1 MRRTTI
7 RAARSERERAAV
19 QRRLTP
25 ETSERRQSSANARA
39 SSSQQRQRA
48 ARGAQQQ
55 AARSGRRMTS
65 PPVQDLFDDGS
76 EENSDAFSR
85 LRAGCVLTVHLIV
98 HACAQSQEDNDDDE
112 EVSDVGD
119 SEGEVS
125 ETEED
130 DSVQANQ
137 ARDAYEEAAER
148 DEGAD
153 SGNTLTP
160 FQVQQLQLQQQ
171 QIQLQQQQNQL
182 LQQQLQQQQPVPR
195 QQQQQNQA
203 GQATDRSDQQAWE
216 ASGKTSFGYPHR
228 GRVVTEL
235 TKMHIAKLNDEITFE
250 DARRAAI
257 KGLNLPASSA
267 AERQVALT
275 MLRPMQSAITKAKN
289 EAHSGLV
296 TQMRSSAFLI
306 PGFGFAHPLI
316 PNAKKT
322 PALAGAAKADHE
334 LVGSQLMSAPPGF
347 HLMGS
352 NKYMYA
358 IHSSVVNGRLR
369 AFGRR
374 EWCNE
379 YKGAYDRFSHVLP
392 LYIHLITISSDHIL
406 YASHFMCRAQFVTD
420 YVTHLPSGRTR
431 EITLELVAF
440 MLQGLKAMF
449 TFTDDAEGVP
459 QYGAWNNKIFTLAN
473 REEIKTWLLDED
485 ACPTDWE
492 PLLAIRTAYAA

>member
-1 MRRTTI
+1 
-7 RAARSERERAAV
+7 
-19 QRRLTP
+19 
-25 ETSERRQSSANARA
+25 
-39 SSSQQRQRA
+39 
-48 ARGAQQQ
+48 
-55 AARSGRRMTS
+55 MTS

-76 EENSDAFSR
+76 EENSDASYR
-85 LRAGCVLTVHLIV
+85 P
-98 HACAQSQEDNDDDE
+98 EDNDDDE

-358 IHSSVVNGRLR
+358 IHSSVENGRLR

-374 EWCNE
+374 EW
-379 YKGAYDRFSHVLP
+379 
-392 LYIHLITISSDHIL
+392 
-406 YASHFMCRAQFVTD
+406 AQFVTD
-420 YVTHLPSGRTR
+420 YITHLSSGRTR

-473 REEIKTWLLDED
+473 REEIKTWLLDEVR
-485 ACPTDWE
+485 T
-492 PLLAIRTAYAA
+492 LAQQIGSHSLPSVQLMQLEAVGRVCKVVNQCFAWSVH